1 MKLSDVRDYVESLGL
16 AEHVYMGK
24 LPDKPDKAVGVYN
37 SKRVKAYRT
46 AIGGSELESYGS
58 KEVTVLVHWNKSLR
72 DTEEAA
78 KKLFDALKETREA
91 TVNKEKIKFI
101 QPLYE
106 IQDVGTD
113 DFGVYEAVLEV
124 AVIYE
129 R

>member
-1 MKLSDVRDYVESLGL
+1 MRLSDVRDYVESLGI
-16 AEHVYMGK
+16 AEYVYMGR
-24 LPDKPDKAVGVYN
+24 LPDKPDKAVGVYH
-37 SKRVKAYRT
+37 SKREKAYQT
-46 AIGGSELESYGS
+46 AIGGSALKSYGI
-58 KEVTVLVHWNKSLR
+58 KDVTILVHWNKSLR

-78 KKLFDALKETREA
+78 EKLFDALEATREV
-91 TVNKEKIKFI
+91 TVNNQKIKFI

-113 DFGVYEAVLEV
+113 DSGVYEMVLEV

>member
-1 MKLSDVRDYVESLGL
+1 MRLSDVRDYVEQLGV

-37 SKRVKAYRT
+37 SKQEKVYKT
-46 AIGGSELESYGS
+46 AIGGPALESYGT
-58 KEVTVLVHWNKSLR
+58 KNVTILVHWNKSLR
-72 DTEEAA
+72 ETEDAA
-78 KKLFDALKETREA
+78 VELFNALKAAREVE
-91 TVNKEKIKFI
+91 VNNKKIKFI

-113 DFGVYEAVLEV
+113 DSGVCEMVLEV